1 MCNGVWPKHFGNV
14 HGVTGHAVL
23 VSCSGNVRASGI
35 QTSALAQVCA
45 GSVKRFHAV
54 GFEKG
59 GRRLAVIK
67 AGGCLGK
74 SAFALAPPSNES
86 RGADLAAWPAEMPQV
101 RPPACP
107 TLCPPPNVCHMR
119 GSKDMRGPRAHQATE
134 MPQAPQLPCCAL
146 ALHFCRSHM
155 FLTLTLILTPG
166 TCGRRSRC
174 CQPVRCA
181 RSAGRDA

>member
-1 MCNGVWPKHFGNV
+1 M
-14 HGVTGHAVL
+14 
-23 VSCSGNVRASGI
+23 
-35 QTSALAQVCA
+35 CA
-45 GSVKRFHAV
+45 GSVKRFHAI

-101 RPPACP
+101 RPPACQA
-107 TLCPPPNVCHMR
+107 LCLPSTCVTCVAAR
-119 GSKDMRGPRAHQATE
+119 TRARRTCRGPRVYHAAE
-134 MPQAPQLPCCAL
+134 MPQAQQLQCCAL
-146 ALHFCRSHM
+146 ALIFCMSHM
-155 FLTLTLILTPG
+155 FLTLNLIPS
-166 TCGRRSRC
+166 TCGARSR

-181 RSAGRDA
+181 RSAGRNA